1 MSPTKRR
8 RGPRGRRAGGAP
20 YAAIAPAAALFALFF
35 AAPIGYAV
43 YLSFRGVHVKGL
55 GLGLGARHEVFV
67 GARNY
72 SAALG
77 DSEFWHGALRV
88 LGYGAFLVPVMLG
101 LALLFAL
108 LLDSA
113 RARLTRFARI
123 AIFLPYAVP
132 VVVASL
138 LWGFLYLPT
147 VSPFTALFHAFGMS
161 PPDFFT
167 SSTML
172 FSVANI
178 GIWGG
183 VGYNMIVIY
192 TALRMLPTEVY
203 EAARLDGCSEFRI
216 ALRVK
221 VPMVMPALVLTGLFS
236 VIATLQVFSEPTT
249 LKPLTNAISS
259 SWTPLMKIYSDA
271 FMRNDLFAAAAE
283 SVIVATVMLTLSFV
297 LLRVV
302 NRRAFA
308 ED

>member
-1 MSPTKRR
+1 MNPTEPARRPRR
-8 RGPRGRRAGGAP
+8 RGGGTP

-35 AAPIGYAV
+35 AAPIVYAV

-55 GLGLGARHEVFV
+55 GLGRGARREVFV
-67 GARNY
+67 GTRNY
-72 SAALG
+72 TSALG

-147 VSPFTALFHAFGMS
+147 VSPFTALFHAFGTE
-161 PPDFFT
+161 PPQFFA
-167 SSTML
+167 SSTVL

-203 EAARLDGCSEFRI
+203 EAARLDGCSELGI
-216 ALRVK
+216 AVRVK
-221 VPMVMPALVLTGLFS
+221 IPMVAPALVLTGLFS
-236 VIATLQVFSEPTT
+236 IIATLQVFSEPTT
-249 LKPLTNAISS
+249 LKPLTNAIST
-259 SWTPLMKIYSDA
+259 SWTPLMKIYRDA
-271 FMRNDLFAAAAE
+271 FMRNDLYGAAAE
-283 SVIVATVMLTLSFV
+283 SVVVAVAMLTLSFV

-302 NRRAFA
+302 NKRAFA
-308 ED
+308 EN

>member
-1 MSPTKRR
+1 MKPISAPPPDRPRR
-8 RGPRGRRAGGAP
+8 RRPGPRAVP
-20 YAAIAPAAALFALFF
+20 YAAIAPAAVLFALFF
-35 AAPIGYAV
+35 AAPIGYAL

-55 GLGLGARHEVFV
+55 GLGRGARREVFV
-67 GARNY
+67 GLRNY
-72 SAALG
+72 SSALG
-77 DSEFWHGALRV
+77 DGEFWHGALRV
-88 LGYGAFLVPVMLG
+88 VGYGAFLVPVMLG

-147 VSPFTALFHAFGMS
+147 VSPFQSLFSAFGMKM
-161 PPDFFT
+161 PALFAG
-167 SSTML
+167 STVL

-192 TALRMLPTEVY
+192 TSLRMLPTEVY
-203 EAARLDGCSEFRI
+203 EAARLDGCSEIGI
-216 ALRVK
+216 AVRVK
-221 VPMVMPALVLTGLFS
+221 VPMVAPALVLTGLFS

-259 SWTPLMKIYSDA
+259 SWTPLMKIYRDA
-271 FMRNDLFAAAAE
+271 FMRNDLYGAAAE
-283 SVIVATVMLTLSFV
+283 SVIMLTLSFV

-302 NRRAFA
+302 NKRAFA
-308 ED
+308 EN